1 MINIQLEMQT
11 LRSALTNLLQLGV
24 SRNYLRQEVKQ
35 TMDNWQRKLTTRKPV
50 QTGLP
55 GPGDFDPPESNH
67 VDFDGILME
76 EDIRDYLENP
86 QVLGDLL
93 AFESGPGSA
102 TEMMTKYLW
111 SHYCGVCDETTAHYE
126 KKMIEL
132 LRNVFEKEIEEL
144 VNGKL

>member
-1 MINIQLEMQT
+1 
-11 LRSALTNLLQLGV
+11 
-24 SRNYLRQEVKQ
+24 
-35 TMDNWQRKLTTRKPV
+35 MDNWQRKLTTRKPV